1 MTAPKGMEGTVIAG
15 RYEIVSPLG
24 TGNFA
29 SVWKARQTDLGGDV
43 AVKIL
48 EPGYGSD
55 PDLVDDF
62 IAQAKSYV
70 AFRDDP
76 RIATILDCGHDLD
89 TGLNFVAMTLLGQT
103 VESIASTQG
112 ALTAERVFKVAE
124 DIGAALRAI
133 HHKGMVHG
141 DIKGTNIMTVPGDDR
156 FVLTD
161 FVVGLPTSP
170 DGTAPTIDMNRLANW
185 AYASPEKIQA
195 TSRTDLLP
203 ASDLYS
209 LGVVLFRLATGR
221 YPFESRFPQV
231 VHDHLKAT
239 PPDPR
244 SIRADIPLGLS
255 QLILKCLE
263 KDPADRFPDA
273 DEFLRAV
280 NEARTVAPP
289 PQLFGLPRTW
299 VLIAGASLVALVAFG
314 FLLFWPRGLEV
325 ALRTV
330 PENAS
335 YRLYE
340 GNAESRFDALRTGET
355 PADLRDL
362 PDGPYT
368 VVVEQSG
375 FFPKT
380 QRFEVA
386 KGMQPVVVVLDEQF
400 ELRVASDP
408 SGADA
413 TLQALTG
420 ERAKYPGGPTP
431 ADFSGLRSGPYE
443 LVLRLE
449 NYATAIE
456 TLEVGAGQTEFHALL
471 DPGELLPLAVLSS
484 PPGATVSVD
493 GTVADVPTPCKIKN
507 LSVGTYRIAFEMD
520 GFAPF
525 DTTFALAASPG
536 GDTLFVELGRLD
548 GTPGEMTDSA
558 TEFRRAERREEAR
571 TEERQED
578 LRVEVRNHVQ
588 RKEWVEADRALRT
601 LVESTGRTSETDAW
615 RSQIDTNLA
624 REAANREQ
632 NEEAA
637 RKGVRNTLRLYEAA
651 LESRNVSAFARLW
664 VSLQPAERE
673 KFERAMTDIVSQS
686 IEITE
691 GSLVLNGNRATLEF
705 HEVRHIQPR
714 EGKPIEADRNRTMT
728 LRRMSSGEWL
738 IVSMK

>member
-1 MTAPKGMEGTVIAG
+1 MTAPKGLEGTVIAG

-29 SVWKARQTDLGGDV
+29 SVWKARQTDLGGEV

-89 TGLNFVAMTLLGQT
+89 TGLNFVAMTLLDQT
-103 VESIASTQG
+103 VESIAQSQG
-112 ALTAERVFKVAE
+112 TLPPDRVYKVAE
-124 DIGAALRAI
+124 DVGAALRAI

-195 TSRTDLLP
+195 TSRADLLP

-209 LGVVLFRLATGR
+209 LGVVLYRIATGR
-221 YPFESRFPQV
+221 FPFESRFPQV

-244 SIRADIPLGLS
+244 SLQPNLPLGLS
-255 QLILKCLE
+255 QLIMRCLE

-280 NEARTVAPP
+280 SDARTVAPP
-289 PQLFGLPRTW
+289 PQLFGFPRMW
-299 VLIAGASLVALVAFG
+299 ILLAGASLLALVAFG

-325 ALRTV
+325 ALRTM
-330 PENAS
+330 PEQAT

-340 GNAESRFDALRTGET
+340 GEMESRFDAIRTGET

-362 PDGPYT
+362 ADGPYT
-368 VVVEQSG
+368 VVVEQAG
-375 FFPKT
+375 YFPKT

-386 KGMQPVVVVLDEQF
+386 KGMQPVVVVLDEQH

-408 SGADA
+408 AGADA

-420 ERAKYPGGPTP
+420 DRAKHLGGPTP

-456 TLEVGAGQTEFHALL
+456 TLEVGSGQTEFHALL
-471 DPGELLPLAVLSS
+471 NPGELLPLAVLSS
-484 PPGATVSVD
+484 PPGATVLID
-493 GTVADVPTPCKIKN
+493 GSAADVPTPCKINN
-507 LSVGTYRIAFEMD
+507 LNIGTYLVAFEMD
-520 GFAPF
+520 GYARF
-525 DTTFALAASPG
+525 DTTFVLASDPG
-536 GDTLFVELGRLD
+536 GDTLFVELERMEGTHEEVSD
-548 GTPGEMTDSA
+548 GA
-558 TEFRRAERREEAR
+558 TEFRRAERREDAR
-571 TEERQED
+571 AEERMDD
-578 LRVEVRNHVQ
+578 LRTKVRNHVQ
-588 RKEWVEADRALRT
+588 RKEWVEADRALKA
-601 LVESTGRTSETDAW
+601 LLESTPRTSETDAW

-624 REAANREQ
+624 KERANRAE
-632 NEEAA
+632 NDEAA
-637 RKGVRNTLRLYEAA
+637 RTGVRKTLRQYEAA
-651 LESRNVSAFARLW
+651 LEALDMGAFARLW

-673 KFERAMTDIVSQS
+673 KYERGMTDIVSQS

-691 GSLVLNGNRATLEF
+691 GSLVLNGNRATVDF
-705 HEVRHIQPR
+705 HEVRRIQPR
-714 EGKPIEADRNRTMT
+714 EGKPIPADRNRTMK

-738 IVSMK
+738 IVSIQ